1 MGPRQ
6 GIGYAH
12 AAKGPRLRAQV
23 VVVGESE
30 GEKGDYSRIAQTAA
44 VRRKQNMNENS
55 VPAGVC

>member
-1 MGPRQ
+1 MGPQQ

-12 AAKGPRLRAQV
+12 VAEGLRLRAQV
-23 VVVGESE
+23 VGVGESE
-30 GEKGDYSRIAQTAA
+30 REKEGYSRIAKTAA